1 MKFFDR
7 ENEIRILRDI
17 REKSRRNAQFVVVT
31 GRRRV
36 GKTQLIKRAMEDEPY
51 IYLYVARKAEKDLCK
66 GFQDEIGRV
75 LGLPIVGTAERFED
89 IFRVIAE
96 ESLRRPIT
104 LVIDE
109 FQEFFRVNASVFS
122 AMADTWDDVQKS
134 SRLNLIVCGSVNRL
148 MNRIFKDQ
156 SEPLYGRDT
165 AFLHVDPFRISV
177 LKEILSFHSPNYRN
191 DDLLALWTMT
201 GGVARYVEQLMDDG
215 AVTRDKMLDSIFRRD
230 SPYLDEGLA
239 VLVQE
244 FGKEYGTYFSIMA
257 AIASGRTEY
266 SQIKNEVGVDVGA
279 FLSRLENDYGLIRR
293 KVPIFDS
300 EKTKRSVYE
309 IDDCFFRY
317 WFRFVWKNMYLRELQ
332 RFDVMRDY
340 AARDYEVFS
349 GHALEQYFAWK
360 FIEEMKYTRMDAWWD
375 RKGENEID
383 LVCDDEVSGTLD
395 FYEVKRDASRID
407 LHDLERKSGA
417 FFAKNPALKSR
428 TCFFKGLSLEEM

>member
-7 ENEIRILRDI
+7 ENEIRILREI

-51 IYLYVARKAEKDLCK
+51 LYLYVARKVEKELCR

-75 LGLPIVGTAERFED
+75 LGLPLVGTAERFED
-89 IFRVIAE
+89 LFRVIAE
-96 ESLRRPIT
+96 ESRRRPIT

-109 FQEFFRVNASVFS
+109 FQEFFRINDAVFS
-122 AMADTWDDVQKS
+122 SMADIWDEVQKS
-134 SRLNLIVCGSVNRL
+134 SQLNLIVCGSVNRL
-148 MNRIFKDQ
+148 MNRIFKDR
-156 SEPLYGRDT
+156 SEPLYGRNT
-165 AFLHVDPFRISV
+165 AFVHVDPFRISV
-177 LKEILSFHSPNYRN
+177 LKEILSFHSPNYKN

-201 GGVARYVEQLMDDG
+201 GGVARYVEQLMDEG
-215 AVTRDKMLDSIFRRD
+215 AVTCGKMLDSIFRRD
-230 SPYLDEGLA
+230 SPYLDEGMA

-244 FGKEYGTYFSIMA
+244 FGKEYGTYFSILA

-266 SQIKNEVGVDVGA
+266 SQIKNEVGMDVGA

-293 KVPIFDS
+293 KVPIFES

-309 IDDCFFRY
+309 IGDCFFRY

-332 RFDVMRDY
+332 RFDVMRSY

-349 GHALEQYFAWK
+349 GHALEQYFVWK
-360 FIEEMKYTRMDAWWD
+360 FIEEKKYTRMDAWWD

-383 LVCDDEVSGTLD
+383 LVCDDEVSGRLD
-395 FYEVKRDASRID
+395 FFEVKRDASRID

-417 FFAKNPALKSR
+417 FFAKNPTLKSR
-428 TCFFKGLSLEEM
+428 KFYFKGLSLRDM

>member
-1 MKFFDR
+1 MKIF
-7 ENEIRILRDI
+7 
-17 REKSRRNAQFVVVT
+17 
-31 GRRRV
+31 
-36 GKTQLIKRAMEDEPY
+36 
-51 IYLYVARKAEKDLCK
+51 
-66 GFQDEIGRV
+66 
-75 LGLPIVGTAERFED
+75 LG
-89 IFRVIAE
+89 VIAE
-96 ESLRRPIT
+96 ESTRRPIT

-109 FQEFFRVNASVFS
+109 FQEFFRVNDAVFS
-122 AMADTWDDVQKS
+122 AMADIWDDVQKS

-148 MNRIFKDQ
+148 MNRIFKDR
-156 SEPLYGRDT
+156 SEPLDGRDT
-165 AFLHVDPFRISV
+165 AFLHVDPFKVSV
-177 LKEILSFHSPNYRN
+177 LKEILSFHSPNYKK

-215 AVTRDKMLDSIFRRD
+215 AVTRERMLASIFRRD

-293 KVPIFDS
+293 KVPIFDAES
-300 EKTKRSVYE
+300 TKRSVYE
-309 IDDCFFRY
+309 IGDCFFRY

-332 RFDVMRDY
+332 RFDVMREY

-349 GHALEQYFAWK
+349 GHALEQYFIWK

-383 LVCDDEVSGTLD
+383 LVCDDEVAGTLY

-407 LHDLERKSGA
+407 LHALERKSAA
-417 FFAKNPALKSR
+417 FFAKNPTLKSR
-428 TCFFKGLSLEEM
+428 NCFFKGLSLEDM

>member
-1 MKFFDR
+1 MQFFGR

-51 IYLYVARKAEKDLCK
+51 LYLYVSRKVEKDLCR
-66 GFQDEIGRV
+66 GFQNEIGRV
-75 LGLPIVGTAERFED
+75 LGLPIVGAAERFED
-89 IFRVIAE
+89 LFRVIAE
-96 ESLRRPIT
+96 ESTRRPIT

-109 FQEFFRVNASVFS
+109 FQEFFRVNDAVFS
-122 AMADTWDDVQKS
+122 AMADIWDDVQKS

-148 MNRIFKDQ
+148 MTRIFKDR

-165 AFLHVDPFRISV
+165 AFLHVDPFKVSV
-177 LKEILSFHSPNYRN
+177 LKEILSFHSPNYKK

-215 AVTRDKMLDSIFRRD
+215 AVTRERMLASIFRRD

-266 SQIKNEVGVDVGA
+266 SQIKNDIGVDVGA

-309 IDDCFFRY
+309 IGDCFFRY

-349 GHALEQYFAWK
+349 GHALEQYFIWK

-383 LVCDDEVSGTLD
+383 LVCDDEVAGALD

-407 LHDLERKSGA
+407 LHALERKSVA
-417 FFAKNPALKSR
+417 FFAKNPTLKSR
-428 TCFFKGLSLEEM
+428 NCFFKGLSVEDM

>member
-7 ENEIRILRDI
+7 ENEIHILREI

-51 IYLYVARKAEKDLCK
+51 LYLYVARKAEKELCR

-75 LGLPIVGTAERFED
+75 LGMPIVGTAERFED
-89 IFRVIAE
+89 LFRVIAK
-96 ESLRRPIT
+96 ESTHRPIT

-109 FQEFFRVNASVFS
+109 FQEFFRINASVFS
-122 AMADTWDDVQKS
+122 AMADIWDDVQKAS
-134 SRLNLIVCGSVNRL
+134 HLNLIVCGSVNRL
-148 MNRIFKDQ
+148 MNRIFKDR

-177 LKEILSFHSPNYRN
+177 LKEILSSYSPNYKN

-239 VLVQE
+239 ILVQE

-300 EKTKRSVYE
+300 ENTKRSVYE

-340 AARDYEVFS
+340 AARDYDVFS
-349 GHALEQYFAWK
+349 GHALEQYFIWK
-360 FIEEMKYTRMDAWWD
+360 FIEERKYTRMDAWWD

-395 FYEVKRDASRID
+395 FYEVKRDASRIN

-417 FFAKNPALKSR
+417 FFAKNPTLKSR
-428 TCFFKGLSLEEM
+428 TCFFKGLSLEEV

>member
-1 MKFFDR
+1 MKFFNR

-17 REKSRRNAQFVVVT
+17 RDKSRRNAQFVVVT

-51 IYLYVARKAEKDLCK
+51 LYLYVSRKVEKDLCR
-66 GFQDEIGRV
+66 GFQNEIGRV
-75 LGLPIVGTAERFED
+75 LGLPIVGAAERFED
-89 IFRVIAE
+89 LFRVIAE
-96 ESLRRPIT
+96 ESTRRPIT

-109 FQEFFRVNASVFS
+109 FQEFFRVNDAVFS
-122 AMADTWDDVQKS
+122 AMADIWDDVQKS

-148 MNRIFKDQ
+148 MTRIFKDR

-165 AFLHVDPFRISV
+165 AFLHVDPFKVSV
-177 LKEILSFHSPNYRN
+177 LKEILSSHSPNYKK
-191 DDLLALWTMT
+191 DGLLALWTMT

-215 AVTRDKMLDSIFRRD
+215 AVTRERMLASIFRRD

-309 IDDCFFRY
+309 IGDCFFRY

-349 GHALEQYFAWK
+349 GHALEQYFTWK
-360 FIEEMKYTRMDAWWD
+360 FIEEKKYTRMDAWWD

-383 LVCDDEVSGTLD
+383 LVCDDEVSGKLD

-407 LHDLERKSGA
+407 LHALERKSGA

-428 TCFFKGLSLEEM
+428 KCFFKGLSVEDM

>member
-36 GKTQLIKRAMEDEPY
+36 GKTQLIKRAMEDKPY

-122 AMADTWDDVQKS
+122 AMADIWDDVQKS

-148 MNRIFKDQ
+148 MKRIFKDQ

-177 LKEILSFHSPNYRN
+177 LKEILSCHSPNYQN

-309 IDDCFFRY
+309 IGDCFFRY

-349 GHALEQYFAWK
+349 GHALEQYFTWK

>member
-7 ENEIRILRDI
+7 DNEIRILRDI

-51 IYLYVARKAEKDLCK
+51 LYLYVARKAEKELCR
-66 GFQDEIGRV
+66 GFQDEIGQV
-75 LGLPIVGTAERFED
+75 LGMPIVGTAERFED
-89 IFRVIAE
+89 LFRVVAE
-96 ESLRRPIT
+96 ESTRRPIT

-109 FQEFFRVNASVFS
+109 FQEFFRVNDSVFS
-122 AMADTWDDVQKS
+122 AMADIWDDVQKS

-148 MNRIFKDQ
+148 MNRIFKDR

-177 LKEILSFHSPNYRN
+177 LKEILSFYSPNYKN
-191 DDLLALWTMT
+191 DDLLALWSMT

-300 EKTKRSVYE
+300 ENTKRSVYE
-309 IDDCFFRY
+309 IGDCFFRY

-349 GHALEQYFAWK
+349 GHALEQYFVWK
-360 FIEEMKYTRMDAWWD
+360 FIEERKYTRMDAWWD

-395 FYEVKRDASRID
+395 LYEVKLDASRID

-428 TCFFKGLSLEEM
+428 KCFFRGLSLGDM

>member
-89 IFRVIAE
+89 LFRVIAE

-104 LVIDE
+104 IVIDE

-122 AMADTWDDVQKS
+122 AMADIWDNVQKS

-177 LKEILSFHSPNYRN
+177 LKEILSCHSPNYQN

-230 SPYLDEGLA
+230 SPFLDEGLA

-266 SQIKNEVGVDVGA
+266 SQIKNDVGLDVGA

-309 IDDCFFRY
+309 IGDCFFRY

-349 GHALEQYFAWK
+349 GHALEQYFTWK

-407 LHDLERKSGA
+407 LNDLERKSGA

-428 TCFFKGLSLEEM
+428 TCSFKGLSLEEM

>member
-7 ENEIRILRDI
+7 ENEIHILRDV

-51 IYLYVARKAEKDLCK
+51 LYLYVARKAEKELCR

-75 LGLPIVGTAERFED
+75 LGMPIVGTAERFED
-89 IFRVIAE
+89 LFRVIAV
-96 ESLRRPIT
+96 ESTRRPIT

-109 FQEFFRVNASVFS
+109 FQEFFRVNDSVFS
-122 AMADTWDDVQKS
+122 AMADIWDDVQKTS
-134 SRLNLIVCGSVNRL
+134 QLNLIVCGSVNRL
-148 MNRIFKDQ
+148 MNRIFKDR

-177 LKEILSFHSPNYRN
+177 LKEILSSYSPNYKN

-279 FLSRLENDYGLIRR
+279 FLSRLEKDYGLIRR

-300 EKTKRSVYE
+300 ENTKRSVYE
-309 IDDCFFRY
+309 IGDCFFRY

-349 GHALEQYFAWK
+349 GHALEQYFIWK
-360 FIEEMKYTRMDAWWD
+360 FIEERKYTRMDAWWD

-383 LVCDDEVSGTLD
+383 LVCDDEVSGMLD
-395 FYEVKRDASRID
+395 FYEVKRDASRIN

-417 FFAKNPALKSR
+417 FFAKNPTLKSR
-428 TCFFKGLSLEEM
+428 NCFFRGLSLEDM

>member
-7 ENEIRILRDI
+7 DNEIRILRDI

-51 IYLYVARKAEKDLCK
+51 LYLYVARKAEKELCR
-66 GFQDEIGRV
+66 GFQDEIGQV
-75 LGLPIVGTAERFED
+75 LGMPIVGTAERFED
-89 IFRVIAE
+89 LFRVVAE
-96 ESLRRPIT
+96 ESTRRPIT

-109 FQEFFRVNASVFS
+109 FQEFFRVNDSVFS
-122 AMADTWDDVQKS
+122 AMADIWDDVQKS

-148 MNRIFKDQ
+148 MNRIFKDR

-177 LKEILSFHSPNYRN
+177 LKEILSFYSPNYKN
-191 DDLLALWTMT
+191 DDLLALWSMT

-300 EKTKRSVYE
+300 ENTKRSVYE
-309 IDDCFFRY
+309 IGDCFFRY

-349 GHALEQYFAWK
+349 GHALEQYFVWK
-360 FIEEMKYTRMDAWWD
+360 FIEERKYTRMDAWWD

-395 FYEVKRDASRID
+395 FYEMKRDASRID

-428 TCFFKGLSLEEM
+428 RCFFRGLSLGDM

>member
-89 IFRVIAE
+89 LFRVIAE

-104 LVIDE
+104 IVIDE
-109 FQEFFRVNASVFS
+109 FQEFFRVNDSVFS
-122 AMADTWDDVQKS
+122 AMADIWDDVQKS

-177 LKEILSFHSPNYRN
+177 LKEILSCHSLNYQN

-309 IDDCFFRY
+309 IGDCFFRY

-349 GHALEQYFAWK
+349 GHALEQYFTWK